1 MNAENR
7 TVFAILRDITGD
19 DDVFKVVEA
28 DEILALLPADAP
40 AMNKQQLGAA
50 IRELRDTEYVKVK
63 YFTPD
68 EYCLKTEKKELPPEA
83 PAVAPEPATP
93 VVAEAEEKAVV
104 AVEAA
109 AVSRASGRGRKAKEA
124 RPAGRLSS
132 LLFGMIGAMIGG
144 GVVTAIAIIL
154 QKFLFM

>member
-63 YFTPD
+63 
-68 EYCLKTEKKELPPEA
+68 
-83 PAVAPEPATP
+83 
-93 VVAEAEEKAVV
+93 
-104 AVEAA
+104 
-109 AVSRASGRGRKAKEA
+109 
-124 RPAGRLSS
+124 
-132 LLFGMIGAMIGG
+132 
-144 GVVTAIAIIL
+144 
-154 QKFLFM
+154 

>member
-83 PAVAPEPATP
+83 PVAVAEP
-93 VVAEAEEKAVV
+93 VVAVPAEAEEKSVAVV
-104 AVEAA
+104 ETVPT
-109 AVSRASGRGRKAKEA
+109 VRAGKKRNEA
-124 RPAGRLSS
+124 RPAGRFTS
-132 LLFGMIGAMIGG
+132 LLFGMTGAMIGG
-144 GVVTAIAIIL
+144 AVVTAIALIL

>member
-7 TVFAILRDITGD
+7 TVLAILRDITGD

-28 DEILALLPADAP
+28 DEILALLPEDAP
-40 AMNKQQLGAA
+40 AMNKQQLGVA
-50 IRELRDTEYVKVK
+50 IRELRDAEYVKVK

-68 EYCLKTEKKELPPEA
+68 EYCLKTESKELPPEV
-83 PAVAPEPATP
+83 PAVVSEPATP
-93 VVAEAEEKAVV
+93 VVAEEEKAVV
-104 AVEAA
+104 AAGAA
-109 AVSRASGRGRKAKEA
+109 PATRAANKKEKTKEA
-124 RPAGRLSS
+124 RPAGRLSA